1 MVFNFYLRIEEKGVV
16 ERRFFSLSLLC
27 VCVCSSSSLVDFR
40 QRVFFLSLSGP
51 AATIAAAATDNPN
64 CCYLNNKSKFQFLVV
79 VFTYY
84 IEST

>member
-16 ERRFFSLSLLC
+16 ERRFFLSLVC

-51 AATIAAAATDNPN
+51 AAAVAATDNPN
-64 CCYLNNKSKFQFLVV
+64 YCYLNNKSKFQILVV